1 VDGRTAGFTLI
12 EIMLV
17 VALIAIAAGLAALS
31 VGGGERTL
39 REESERLAALFQ
51 MAQSEARTSGRSLVW
66 QADLSG
72 YSFRPLSQDSAE
84 SLREELSRQRTWP
97 FAVERV
103 TPARVVFAREPVRE
117 PEIVEIATSSRD
129 LRLALDALGNLSAL
143 DCGGARCAASR

>member
-1 VDGRTAGFTLI
+1 MDGRTAGFTLI
-12 EIMLV
+12 ELLLV

-31 VGGGERTL
+31 VSGGERAL

-72 YSFRPLSQDSAE
+72 YSFRLLGTEED
-84 SLREELSRQRTWP
+84 LREELSRKRTWP

-103 TPARVVFAREPVRE
+103 SPARVVFAREPLRE
-117 PEIVEIATSSRD
+117 PQIVEIATPDRD